1 MRTDR
6 VCIALVPSLSLVL
19 FCRRKQKTERMFHLN
34 QMNDR
39 RDQKPTMTQHQDFQ
53 HATRDRIR
61 ATSTSRVRWST
72 CMLTKYSTL
81 PKSTSIKRIMT
92 SSTMIESLKA
102 TSDASERL
110 TLIIQHFGCDS
121 GAIHMLGED
130 GMLHL
135 KANGPGMPDF
145 VLEKIRMIP
154 VGKGMAGLC
163 IERNE
168 PVDSCN
174 LQTDTTG
181 NVQEGAKPTGLQ
193 GSIVVPIRSATDSA
207 AIGTLGIA
215 TMKERTFTETEINE
229 LLEYA
234 SIIA

>member
-1 MRTDR
+1 
-6 VCIALVPSLSLVL
+6 
-19 FCRRKQKTERMFHLN
+19 
-34 QMNDR
+34 
-39 RDQKPTMTQHQDFQ
+39 
-53 HATRDRIR
+53 
-61 ATSTSRVRWST
+61 
-72 CMLTKYSTL
+72 MLTKYSSL

-135 KANGPGMPDF
+135 EANGPGMPDF

>member
-1 MRTDR
+1 MAST
-6 VCIALVPSLSLVL
+6 
-19 FCRRKQKTERMFHLN
+19 
-34 QMNDR
+34 
-39 RDQKPTMTQHQDFQ
+39 
-53 HATRDRIR
+53 
-61 ATSTSRVRWST
+61 TSTV
-72 CMLTKYSTL
+72 
-81 PKSTSIKRIMT
+81 
-92 SSTMIESLKA
+92 IERLKA

-110 TLIIQHFGCDS
+110 ALIIQHFGCDS

-145 VLEKIRMIP
+145 VLEKIRKIP

-174 LQTDTTG
+174 IQTDTSG

-193 GSIVVPIRSATDSA
+193 GSIVVPIRSTTSSTAV
-207 AIGTLGIA
+207 GTLGIA
-215 TMKERTFTETEINE
+215 IMKERSFTEAEINE

-234 SIIA
+234 AILA

>member
-1 MRTDR
+1 
-6 VCIALVPSLSLVL
+6 
-19 FCRRKQKTERMFHLN
+19 
-34 QMNDR
+34 
-39 RDQKPTMTQHQDFQ
+39 
-53 HATRDRIR
+53 
-61 ATSTSRVRWST
+61 
-72 CMLTKYSTL
+72 
-81 PKSTSIKRIMT
+81 
-92 SSTMIESLKA
+92 MIESLRA
-102 TSDASERL
+102 TSDAGERL
-110 TLIIQHFGCDS
+110 ALIIQHFGCDS
-121 GAIHMLGED
+121 GAMHMLGED

-193 GSIVVPIRSATDSA
+193 GSIVVPIRATASASV

-215 TMKERTFTETEINE
+215 TMKERTFTEAEINE

-234 SIIA
+234 TILV